1 MTGVCVS
8 STTFLSELGPSGDTL
23 ECERVQEI
31 VSGHGGAVQAATG
44 CGPAPGRR
52 GARIEAE
59 FASAY
64 DAARAAVEVVTAVP
78 GRHSR
83 EAPRIVLSGPEPGRR
98 APADHW
104 LPSRA
109 LEIADPGQILV
120 TAPTAV
126 VVGPG
131 LPGSTVLVHR
141 GHLPAGDGRETQRL
155 YELRLAADDRQANL
169 DWARRAVDG
178 SAIVLD
184 LSGLTATWRQ
194 AAAGDA
200 RLILLSGPRESHR
213 GAVAA
218 EVALRLHSAGAQVL
232 YGSWQDGTPPLGG
245 AFLEALG
252 VYAGGVSAERLRA
265 ELRGCVAAVGGLL
278 PEVAARL
285 GGRRDHPEAPHVVRA
300 GDVVEH
306 WLRAIACRRPTLLV
320 LDDAHLADP
329 AGLRQLCDVWYA
341 CRRSPLMILVSAME
355 DGRKPGSAAGR
366 VIELAAAT
374 DPKSFTHLRL

>member
-1 MTGVCVS
+1 MTGVGVT
-8 STTFLSELGPSGDTL
+8 STTFLSELGPSGDTI

-31 VSGHGGAVQAATG
+31 VFGHGGAG
-44 CGPAPGRR
+44 IGDGPVPGRR
-52 GARIEAE
+52 GPRIEAD

-64 DAARAAVEVVTAVP
+64 DAARAAVAVVTAAA

-98 APADHW
+98 VPADRW
-104 LPSRA
+104 LPARV
-109 LEIADPGQILV
+109 LEIADPGQIIV

-141 GHLPAGDGRETQRL
+141 GHLPAGDGRGTQRL

-178 SAIVLD
+178 TSIALD

-213 GAVAA
+213 DAVAA
-218 EVALRLHSAGAQVL
+218 ELALRLHSAGAQVL
-232 YGSWQDGTPPLGG
+232 YGSWHPEAHALGG

-252 VYAGGVSAERLRA
+252 VYADGCDTERLRA
-265 ELRGCVAAVGGLL
+265 ELQGCAGAVSGLL
-278 PEVAARL
+278 PDVAARL
-285 GGRRDHPEAPHVVRA
+285 GRRRDHSEMSPVVQA

-306 WLRAIACRRPTLLV
+306 WIRAISCRRPTLLV
-320 LDDAHLADP
+320 LDDAHLAGT
-329 AGLRQLCDVWYA
+329 AGLQQLCDVWYA
-341 CRRSPLMILVSAME
+341 CRRSPLMVLVSAMDE
-355 DGRKPGSAAGR
+355 GRDRGSVVDR
-366 VIELAAAT
+366 VIGLAVAT
-374 DPKSFTHLRL
+374 EPKAFSHIRL